1 MSGYWAGRRVCV
13 TGGAGFLGA
22 YVVQGLRNQGC
33 AQIFVPRSSDYDLRG
48 RRAIVRMFDDA
59 KPDIV
64 IHLAAVVGGIGA
76 NQRNPAG
83 YLYDN
88 LIMGLQLIDEANQR
102 RLDKCVLLGTVCA
115 YPKFCP
121 VPFRED
127 DLWNGFPEE
136 TNAPYGVA
144 KKVLLLQAQAYRQQ
158 HRFNGIYLLPANL
171 YGPGDNFELESSHVI
186 PALIRK
192 CVAAKHQRSKLTV
205 WGTGLVSREFL
216 YVEDCAEGI
225 LLAAEHY
232 SKPEPVNLGTGRE
245 TQIRELV
252 SLIAEITGFEGEVV
266 WDPGRPDGQPRRSLD
281 TSRASE
287 EFGFRARTSLED
299 GVRRTVAWYLEHL
312 GVATR
317 SNSSRHG

>member
-1 MSGYWAGRRVCV
+1 MGS
-13 TGGAGFLGA
+13 
-22 YVVQGLRNQGC
+22 YVVEGLLKRGC
-33 AQIFVPRSSDYDLRG
+33 SQVFVPRSREYDLRE
-48 RRAIVRMFDDA
+48 RAGIMRMFDDA
-59 KPDIV
+59 QPDTV
-64 IHLAAVVGGIGA
+64 IHLAAMVGGIGA

-83 YLYDN
+83 YLYEN
-88 LIMGLQLIDEANQR
+88 LIMGLQLIDEASRR

-115 YPKFCP
+115 YPKLTP

-158 HRFNGIYLLPANL
+158 HGFNGIYLLPANL
-171 YGPGDNFELESSHVI
+171 YGPRDNFDLEQSHVI

-192 CVAAKHQRSKLTV
+192 CVAARQQGGKLTV

-232 SKPEPVNLGTGRE
+232 NKPAPVNLGTGRE

-252 SLIAEITGFEGEVV
+252 SLITQITGFEGEVV
-266 WDPGRPDGQPRRSLD
+266 WDRSKPDGQPRRCLD
-281 TSRASE
+281 TSRAE
-287 EFGFRARTSLED
+287 GEFGFRARTSLED
-299 GVRRTVAWYLEHL
+299 GMHRTIAWYLEHL
-312 GVATR
+312 TGATR
-317 SNSSRHG
+317 SYSVRQG